1 MPVCGRRRWRQTC
14 PPLTDV
20 SSCLGAEL
28 PARAGRAPGAA
39 AVTSISTS
47 QSSLSPGPARRWL
60 AGPPSQTPGTPAARW
75 LRVFAWKRRRV
86 LSLSPADPGR
96 KWLINRI
103 YFLQFWGTSRVSAA
117 DTSPGSPT
125 ASPCVASRGGRAR
138 ELCGPLSCRGSDS
151 TGGPSPQDL
160 SPPKAQLLTR
170 SPKDR
175 LGSLVGVGAGVG
187 VGDTHVQAVFLKPK
201 NVLRRHR
208 PRAPQRCPPACD
220 SAPP

>member
-1 MPVCGRRRWRQTC
+1 MADAPAADGRVFLPRRRAPCSRWAGFRGRRCDKHLHVSEFTVPWPRQALAGRPSVSNARHPSRPLAEGFRLETASC
-14 PPLTDV
+14 PV
-20 SSCLGAEL
+20 FISCRPGREVAHKQDLL
-28 PARAGRAPGAA
+28 PAVLGDVP
-39 AVTSISTS
+39 VS
-47 QSSLSPGPARRWL
+47 ARTR
-60 AGPPSQTPGTPAARW
+60 
-75 LRVFAWKRRRV
+75 LRVRRQRPLAWPRV
-86 LSLSPADPGR
+86 A
-96 KWLINRI
+96 
-103 YFLQFWGTSRVSAA
+103 
-117 DTSPGSPT
+117 
-125 ASPCVASRGGRAR
+125 GGRGSSV
-138 ELCGPLSCRGSDS
+138 GPLSCRGSDS